1 MAEGKKGGVVCEEV
15 AEFEKRCLS
24 IWPSL
29 SLLRL
34 ANVAR
39 ARNRQRWPW
48 RGQRRSCNS
57 AAYGSVFCRHTE
69 PFEGPNLALSSAYLS
84 GLWWGCSMLLTTLR

>member
-48 RGQRRSCNS
+48 RGRGG
-57 AAYGSVFCRHTE
+57 AATLPPMGLSFADIQ
-69 PFEGPNLALSSAYLS
+69 NLSRDPTQLYPVRIYLVC
-84 GLWWGCSMLLTTLR
+84 GGDVLCC